1 MDGEIQEGINWD
13 VGVKPRR
20 FFKLVILRPTSEL
33 STHSLDAHV
42 RRLWE
47 IWSALKRGVVPSLGP
62 EYPVDPA
69 GLQVLLGFGH
79 RFFDRADLARPAP
92 EAMIEANR
100 FPQPEAGAG
109 SPILPGS
116 GMLYDQDTQSN
127 DGDQELV
134 VQFLADTPMA
144 THRAQVE
151 TWKYLYRNRDMATG
165 ELPISI
171 HTFFD
176 GFARED
182 RRSWIDFHDGISN
195 LRKGEERRQV
205 VAIKPDNAGGQ
216 DWTLNGTYMVF
227 MRLPINLT
235 LWEQVPATRQELLVG
250 RTKRSGCPLIAVDQ
264 SGLPVGDPRCPVA
277 GTEEI
282 IDPGNEQFREPS
294 SVVPPSIEA
303 SHVQRANHHRRPA
316 YKPDSRRIYRQGFEF
331 LERAQDDPGFRIGLN
346 FVSFVDDPDR
356 VFHILT
362 QPDWLGNLSFGG
374 SPEKQEPMLD
384 HLITVRAAGIF
395 YVPPIRP
402 ASAYPGSDLLLN

>member
-116 GMLYDQDTQSN
+116 GMLDDQDIQSN

-134 VQFLADTPMA
+134 VQFLADTPLA

-176 GFARED
+176 GFAREN

-205 VAIKPDNAGGQ
+205 DQ
-216 DWTLNGTYMVF
+216 
-227 MRLPINLT
+227 
-235 LWEQVPATRQELLVG
+235 TRQCRWARLDPEWNVYG
-250 RTKRSGCPLIAVDQ
+250 VHETSDQ
-264 SGLPVGDPRCPVA
+264 SDTVGTSPGHPTRATSRAHKAVWLSIDRGGPKRVA
-277 GTEEI
+277 
-282 IDPGNEQFREPS
+282 
-294 SVVPPSIEA
+294 
-303 SHVQRANHHRRPA
+303 
-316 YKPDSRRIYRQGFEF
+316 SRRST
-331 LERAQDDPGFRIGLN
+331 L
-346 FVSFVDDPDR
+346 
-356 VFHILT
+356 
-362 QPDWLGNLSFGG
+362 
-374 SPEKQEPMLD
+374 
-384 HLITVRAAGIF
+384 
-395 YVPPIRP
+395 
-402 ASAYPGSDLLLN
+402 PGSGDRGNHRPGE